1 MSEQLPQVEE
11 STKFNFFTSIWIV
24 PFIALIIAG
33 WLAYQYY
40 SELGPE
46 IKIIFPNNEGLKAGQ
61 SQIRYKDV
69 PVGTVTKITLQENGD
84 GVAVIARI
92 DKVAEPY
99 LNEHAKFWIVKPEV
113 GFSGI
118 SGLETIVSGNYIDL
132 ASQKGGALKTTFIG
146 LEHAYRSDK
155 NGEYFVLR
163 TARGESSVKVGTPI
177 YLKNIKVGS
186 VEYVMLGLDDV
197 FVDVIVFIDKAYV
210 PFVHTDSKF
219 WVRSTLDAELK
230 DGTLDVTVA
239 PVTDLLQGAIE
250 FSTSGKDVNRTV
262 PETFTFLLHKNRSSV
277 NTKKLGHEKKEI
289 GLFMLR
295 TEDSIASLKIGSPV
309 KYDGFKIG
317 SVSEITLSYDKKTHK
332 MNGTVLTE
340 IDTSVFDDLSDANDT
355 GRLNLY
361 HAVEEGLRARIDT
374 IDPITGRL
382 YVNLLFTNSDG
393 NKSIEERGKYA
404 LIPTVPSVNG
414 DMMAGLSKIM
424 DKINRLPLEE
434 LVASLNKV
442 VKESEKPVANANEVL
457 LELKKSMKDINALTG
472 KKSFA
477 KMPDEMDRTL
487 RELTRTLKTTQKVVK
502 GYGSNS
508 LLSRQISETLK
519 VITHTSKEMDDFLKL
534 LNRKPNSMIFG
545 DK

>member
-69 PVGTVTKITLQENGD
+69 PVGTVTKITLQENGE

-99 LNEHAKFWIVKPEV
+99 LNEDAKFWIVKPEL

-118 SGLETIVSGNYIDL
+118 SGLETIVSGNYIGL
-132 ASQKGGALKTTFIG
+132 ASQKGGALKTTFVG
-146 LEHAYRSDK
+146 LEHAYRSDR

-163 TARGESSVKVGTPI
+163 TARGESSVKAGTPI
-177 YLKNIKVGS
+177 YLKNIKVGR

-210 PFVHTDSKF
+210 SYVHTDSKF
-219 WVRSTLDAELK
+219 WVRSTLDAELAN
-230 DGTLDVTVA
+230 GTLDVTVA

-250 FSTSGKDVNRTV
+250 FSTTGKDANRTV
-262 PETFTFLLHKNRSSV
+262 PDTFAFLLHKNRSSV

-289 GLFMLR
+289 GFFLLH

-309 KYDGFKIG
+309 KYDGFRIG
-317 SVSEITLSYDKKTHK
+317 TVSEITLSYDKKTHK

-355 GRLNLY
+355 GKANLY

-382 YVNLLFTNSDG
+382 YVNLLFTDNDG
-393 NKSIEERGKYA
+393 NKSIEKTGNYA
-404 LIPTVPSVNG
+404 LIPTVRSVNG

-424 DKINRLPLEE
+424 DKINRLPIEE

-442 VKESEKPVANANEVL
+442 VKESEKPVANANVVL
-457 LELKKSMKDINALTG
+457 EELKKTVKNLNALTS
-472 KKSFA
+472 KKTFA
-477 KMPDEMDRTL
+477 SMPDEIDKAL
-487 RELTRTLKTTQKVVK
+487 KELTRTLKTTKKVVK

-508 LLSRQISETLK
+508 LLSRQLTETLK
-519 VITHTSKEMDDFLKL
+519 VVSQTSREMQEFLKM
-534 LNRKPNSMIFG
+534 LNRKPNSLIFG

>member
-1 MSEQLPQVEE
+1 MPEQLPQVEE

-61 SQIRYKDV
+61 SQIKYKDV
-69 PVGTVTKITLQENGD
+69 PVGTVRKITLQEDGNG
-84 GVAVIARI
+84 VVVIARM

-99 LNEHAKFWIVKPEV
+99 LNDSAKFWIVKPELGV
-113 GFSGI
+113 SGI
-118 SGLETIVSGNYIDL
+118 SGLDTLISGNYIGI
-132 ASQKGGALKTTFIG
+132 ASKKGGILKKNFVG
-146 LEHAYRSDK
+146 MEHAYRSDK

-163 TARGESSVKVGTPI
+163 TPRGDSAVKTGTPI
-177 YLKNIKVGS
+177 YLKNIRVGR

-197 FVDVIVFIDKAYV
+197 FVDVIVFIDKRYV
-210 PFVHTDSKF
+210 PYVHTDSKF
-219 WVRSTLDAELK
+219 WVRSTLDAEIVN
-230 DGTLDVTVA
+230 GSLDVNVA
-239 PVTDLLQGAIE
+239 PVADLLQGAIE
-250 FSTSGKDVNRTV
+250 FSTTGRDANRTV
-262 PETFTFLLHKNRSSV
+262 PDTFAFLLHKNKSSV

-289 GLFMLR
+289 DFFMLH
-295 TEDSIASLKIGSPV
+295 TEDSIAKLKIGSPV
-309 KYDGFKIG
+309 RYDGFKIG
-317 SVSEITLSYDKKTHK
+317 SVVEITLSYDKKTHK

-355 GRLNLY
+355 GRENLY
-361 HAVEEGLRARIDT
+361 RAVEEGLRARVDT

-382 YVNLLFTNSDG
+382 YVNLFFTDSDG
-393 NKSIEERGKYA
+393 NKSMEETGKYA
-404 LIPTVPSVNG
+404 RIPTVRSVNG
-414 DMMAGLSKIM
+414 DMMAGLLKIM
-424 DKINRLPLEE
+424 DKINRLPIEE

-442 VKESEKPVANANEVL
+442 VKESEKPVKNANVVL
-457 LELKKSMKDINALTG
+457 EELKKTVKNLNTLTG

-477 KMPDEMDRTL
+477 RMPDEVDNAL
-487 RELTRTLKTTQKVVK
+487 KELTRTLKTTQKVVK
-502 GYGSNS
+502 GYGNNS

-519 VITHTSKEMDDFLKL
+519 TVSKTSREMQEFLKM
-534 LNRKPNSMIFG
+534 LNRKPNSLIFG